1 MNSDNTMTGAKQVSR
16 SELKSR
22 DFVPRGNKSSS
33 PFNTTLYLSLRAVD
47 CYWQYLVLSQAYG
60 SALIKLLGGS
70 IIATPEPYREH
81 HAGTPHFDALG
92 LSGYRLGL
100 LAMNVIAAAKHFW
113 FVLNVAEEAW
123 TLTGAIVVGL
133 DNILFDTLNNFL
145 FLCAATSATSQ
156 AAGESTWNPYL
167 AAGFALFVI
176 GIAAECTCEVNRG
189 QFKHNPQN
197 SGKPYTTGLFAI
209 VRHPNYTAFTIW
221 RAGLAVATSGVTY
234 GILIATFFMWDFS
247 NRAVPAL
254 DEYCSKRVSRIN
266 QSCISPAGIDH
277 GQYGDMWADYKQ
289 KTRWTLIRY
298 VL

>member
-1 MNSDNTMTGAKQVSR
+1 MAEAKQVSR

-81 HAGTPHFDALG
+81 HASTPHFDALG
-92 LSGYRLGL
+92 LSGYRLVL

-156 AAGESTWNPYL
+156 AGETTWNPYL
-167 AAGFALFVI
+167 AVGLALFII

-189 QFKHNPQN
+189 QFKLNPQN

-254 DEYCSKRVSRIN
+254 DEYCSKR
-266 QSCISPAGIDH
+266 
-277 GQYGDMWADYKQ
+277 YGDMWADYKQ

>member
-1 MNSDNTMTGAKQVSR
+1 MNFDNTMTGAKQVSR

-70 IIATPEPYREH
+70 IVATPEPY
-81 HAGTPHFDALG
+81 AGTPHFDALG

-189 QFKHNPQN
+189 QFKLNPQN
-197 SGKPYTTGLFAI
+197 SGKPYTSGLFAI
-209 VRHPNYTAFTIW
+209 VRHPNYTAFTVW
-221 RAGLAVATSGVTY
+221 RAGLAVATSGATY

-254 DEYCSKRVSRIN
+254 DEYCSKR
-266 QSCISPAGIDH
+266 
-277 GQYGDMWADYKQ
+277 YGDMWADYKQ